1 MKKSIYTSYDE
12 LPLLLN
18 VKQLVDLMGVSD
30 SSIYEL
36 IQEDDFPSLRIGK
49 RIVVPKEELRKW
61 IATHERSVG
70 MLNTPYVKKDT
81 IKNFFPVPNA
91 VFDLGL
97 HHMEINIYAYLLRI
111 EDRRT
116 YQCLVSYPT
125 IARKLGISVNTVA
138 KYVAALEEHGLIR
151 TEHTEIIT
159 KDGHKRNGCL
169 RYTILPIKNA
179 LDLCYKRQLEKA
191 EQALERQRTQAN
203 AERLGIQFVPADDE
217 RSA

>member
-1 MKKSIYTSYDE
+1 MDC
-12 LPLLLN
+12 
-18 VKQLVDLMGVSD
+18 
-30 SSIYEL
+30 
-36 IQEDDFPSLRIGK
+36 R
-49 RIVVPKEELRKW
+49 
-61 IATHERSVG
+61 THERGVG

-151 TEHTEIIT
+151 TERTEIIT
-159 KDGHKRNGCL
+159 KDGLKRNGCL

-179 LDLCYKRQLEKA
+179 LALCYERQMEKA
-191 EQALERQRTQAN
+191 GQAMERQRAQAR
-203 AERLGIQFVPADDE
+203 AEKLGKEIVRVDGLDEILAEVKAQGRNLNQLTTLANMGRIQILRSDELIDGYADLCQKLLRISRE
-217 RSA
+217 VQ

>member
-1 MKKSIYTSYDE
+1 MDC
-12 LPLLLN
+12 
-18 VKQLVDLMGVSD
+18 
-30 SSIYEL
+30 
-36 IQEDDFPSLRIGK
+36 R
-49 RIVVPKEELRKW
+49 
-61 IATHERSVG
+61 THERGVG

-97 HHMEINIYAYLLRI
+97 HHMEISIYAYLLRI

-116 YQCLVSYPT
+116 YQCIVSYPT
-125 IARKLGISVNTVA
+125 IAKKLGISVNTVA

-169 RYTILPIKNA
+169 RYTILPIQHQAKQAGMTVTDYIITCA
-179 LDLCYKRQLEKA
+179 LGKEIVRVDGLDEILAEVKAQGRNLNQLTTLANMGRIQILRSDELIDGYADLCQKLLRISREVQ
-191 EQALERQRTQAN
+191 
-203 AERLGIQFVPADDE
+203 
-217 RSA
+217 

>member
-1 MKKSIYTSYDE
+1 MDC
-12 LPLLLN
+12 
-18 VKQLVDLMGVSD
+18 
-30 SSIYEL
+30 
-36 IQEDDFPSLRIGK
+36 R
-49 RIVVPKEELRKW
+49 
-61 IATHERSVG
+61 THERG
-70 MLNTPYVKKDT
+70 IGILNTPYVKKDT

-91 VFDLGL
+91 AFDLGL
-97 HHMEINIYAYLLRI
+97 HHMEISIYAYLLRI

-116 YQCLVSYPT
+116 YQCIVSYPT
-125 IARKLGISVNTVA
+125 IAKKLGISVNTVA

>member
-1 MKKSIYTSYDE
+1 MDC
-12 LPLLLN
+12 
-18 VKQLVDLMGVSD
+18 
-30 SSIYEL
+30 
-36 IQEDDFPSLRIGK
+36 R
-49 RIVVPKEELRKW
+49 
-61 IATHERSVG
+61 THERGVG

-151 TEHTEIIT
+151 TELTEIIT
-159 KDGHKRNGCL
+159 RDGLKRNGCL

-179 LDLCYKRQLEKA
+179 LALCYERQMEKA
-191 EQALERQRTQAN
+191 GQAMERQRAQAR
-203 AERLGIQFVPADDE
+203 AEKLGKEIVRVDGLDEILAEVKAQGRNLNQLTTLANMGRIQILRSDELIDGYADLCQKLLRISRE
-217 RSA
+217 VQ

>member
-1 MKKSIYTSYDE
+1 MD
-12 LPLLLN
+12 
-18 VKQLVDLMGVSD
+18 
-30 SSIYEL
+30 
-36 IQEDDFPSLRIGK
+36 R
-49 RIVVPKEELRKW
+49 R
-61 IATHERSVG
+61 THERGIG

-116 YQCLVSYPT
+116 YQCIVSYPT
-125 IARKLGISVNTVA
+125 IAKRLGIAVNTVA

-151 TEHTEIIT
+151 TERTEIIT
-159 KDGHKRNGCL
+159 RDGLKRNGCL
-169 RYTILPIKNA
+169 RYTILPIRYA
-179 LDLCYKRQLEKA
+179 IDLFHERQLSELEFATARQKAKTKA
-191 EQALERQRTQAN
+191 EK
-203 AERLGIQFVPADDE
+203 LGAAFTPAAGE

>member
-1 MKKSIYTSYDE
+1 MDC
-12 LPLLLN
+12 
-18 VKQLVDLMGVSD
+18 
-30 SSIYEL
+30 
-36 IQEDDFPSLRIGK
+36 R
-49 RIVVPKEELRKW
+49 
-61 IATHERSVG
+61 THERGVG

-138 KYVAALEEHGLIR
+138 SMLPRWRSMGSSEQSARRSSPGPVSSATAVSGTPSCRLRMPSPSVTSARWRRRGKPWNGSGHRQEPKSWALR
-151 TEHTEIIT
+151 S
-159 KDGHKRNGCL
+159 L
-169 RYTILPIKNA
+169 RQQGSGARK
-179 LDLCYKRQLEKA
+179 
-191 EQALERQRTQAN
+191 
-203 AERLGIQFVPADDE
+203 VPPCTPL
-217 RSA
+217 

>member
-1 MKKSIYTSYDE
+1 MDC
-12 LPLLLN
+12 
-18 VKQLVDLMGVSD
+18 
-30 SSIYEL
+30 
-36 IQEDDFPSLRIGK
+36 R
-49 RIVVPKEELRKW
+49 
-61 IATHERSVG
+61 THERSVG

-191 EQALERQRTQAN
+191 EQRLPDMRFHDLRHTFATHALTSGVDAKTLSGI
-203 AERLGIQFVPADDE
+203 LGHTKTSFTLDTYTHVTGDMHRKASGIVSEFMNDFVVKE
-217 RSA
+217 